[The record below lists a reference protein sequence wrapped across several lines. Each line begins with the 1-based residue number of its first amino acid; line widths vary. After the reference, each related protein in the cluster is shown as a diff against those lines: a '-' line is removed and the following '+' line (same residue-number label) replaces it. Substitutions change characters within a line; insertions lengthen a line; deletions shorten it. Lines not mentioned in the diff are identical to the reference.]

1 MKLQVQEWRQVLRQ
15 LDAALELPPADRA
28 GWLAALVLEPPHLKD
43 ALRRLLEDR
52 RAIETADFLNS
63 GAERTPQQPG
73 ATLGPW
79 RLLRELGRGGMASV
93 WLAER
98 SDGAHQR
105 QVALKLPHHT
115 PGSRLIAERFLR
127 ERAILSTLQHPH
139 IAQVLDAGEDGGQP
153 WLALEFIDGQPITT
167 HAAAQGLDLRARL
180 RLFLPVL
187 QAVQHAHGQLVIHR
201 DLKPANVLVAA
212 QGAVKLLDFGVA
224 KLLEADGDQAL
235 SAETA
240 LTQLGGRAMTP
251 QYASPEQVAGR
262 PLGVASDVY
271 ALGVVLYEL
280 LTGQLPYKLKRD
292 TAAALEEAILSA
304 EVQRPSQAVSDAAT
318 ARALRGDID
327 TIVMKALAVQPA
339 ARYASAAA
347 LAEDIARH
355 LQNLPVQARPAT
367 WGYRLGRSLRRH
379 ALAYGAGAAVAVA
392 VLAGAGVAVWQAQRA
407 AAEAAQSQ
415 AVQAFLA
422 KVLSYNDPQQ
432 AQGQE
437 RTARQLLTLAAAQ
450 IDTEFSHQPAVQAR
464 LHRTVGTIF
473 FEMGAFQS
481 AVQHLQKALQLH
493 PQRDAERVDALFYLA
508 QAQRDLRD
516 FSAAQSSFAAAMEAG
531 NALGPPPHRWTG
543 RILAS
548 QAWLASQTGQLDQ
561 ALPLAEQALEQQRA
575 FSGARSVDFL
585 SVAQNVAALQI
596 ARGKIDEA
604 QALITL
610 IERQAP
616 TLPAFPITDLL
627 VTRAQLASVRFVR
640 GDYTQAEAD
649 YRAMLPLFDQHIGK
663 AHDRTAIA
671 RSTFARALAE
681 LGRADEAVAVQQAN
695 IANVLPRAATE
706 PEAVNLVRLQLVR
719 LLTMAG
725 QPQAAE
731 ALARELLALLE
742 AKYPEPT
749 RYRENARAF
758 LADAVLAQGRRD
770 DGVRLLQASLDFA
783 ARMGKADNPVERANK
798 QWQLAL
804 AQRHASASVPLADQ
818 ACQAMR
824 AALGPTNP
832 RLLKCVAVL
841 RWVQALHVPPD
852 ARAAALAAFV
862 AARDDALAAV
872 PAGHPLRGELQ
883 AAQGEI
889 AAAPP
894 GPPGPPTGLLS
905 LH

>member
-1 MKLQVQEWRQVLRQ
+1 MKLRPEEWTQVLLHLEGA
-15 LDAALELPPADRA
+15 LDMPGAERA
-28 GWLAALVLEPPHLKD
+28 PWLASLALDPPYLKD
-43 ALRRLLEDR
+43 ALRKLLEDR
-52 RAIETADFLNS
+52 RAIETADFLNA

-73 ATLGPW
+73 TTLGPW

-105 QVALKLPHHT
+105 QVALKLPHRT

-139 IAQVLDAGEDGGQP
+139 IAQVLDAGEDEGQP
-153 WLALEFIDGQPITT
+153 WLALEYIEGQPITT
-167 HAAAQGLDLRARL
+167 HVAAQELDLRARL

-201 DLKPANVLVAA
+201 DLKPANVMVTA
-212 QGAVKLLDFGVA
+212 QGDVKLLDFGVA
-224 KLLEADGDQAL
+224 KLLEADAEQAL

-262 PLGVASDVY
+262 QLGVASDVY
-271 ALGVVLYEL
+271 SLAVLLYEL

-304 EVQRPSQAVSDAAT
+304 EVQRPSLAVGDAVK

-347 LAEDIARH
+347 LADDIERH
-355 LQNLPVQARPAT
+355 LQNLPVLARPAT

-379 ALAYGAGAAVAVA
+379 ALAFGAGAAVAVA
-392 VLAGAGVAVWQAQRA
+392 VLAGAGVAIWQAQRA
-407 AAEAAQSQ
+407 AAEAMQSQ
-415 AVQAFLA
+415 AVQAFLS
-422 KVLSYNDPQQ
+422 KVLSYNDPQE

-437 RTARQLLTLAAAQ
+437 RTARQLLRLAAAQ
-450 IDTEFSHQPAVQAR
+450 IDTEFNKQPAVQAR
-464 LHRTVGTIF
+464 LHQTVGTIF
-473 FEMGAFQS
+473 FEMGAFQP
-481 AVQHLQKALQLH
+481 AVQHLQKALALH

-508 QAQRDLRD
+508 QTQRDLRD
-516 FSAAQSSFAAAMEAG
+516 FAAAQTSFAVAMEAG
-531 NALGPPPHRWTG
+531 NALGAQPHRWTG

-561 ALPLAEQALEQQRA
+561 ALPLAEQALAQQRA
-575 FSGARSVDFL
+575 FSGEHSADFL

-695 IANVLPRAATE
+695 INNVLPRAAAE

-725 QPQAAE
+725 QPQQAE

-742 AKYPEPT
+742 AKYAEPT

-770 DGVRLLQASLDFA
+770 EGVELLQASLDFA

-798 QWQLAL
+798 QWQLSL
-804 AQRHASASVPLADQ
+804 AKRHESTSVSLADQ

-832 RLLKCVAVL
+832 RVLKCVGVL
-841 RWVQALHVPPD
+841 RWVQALHATPD
-852 ARAAALAAFV
+852 GRTAALAEFAT
-862 AARDDALAAV
+862 ARDDALAAV

-883 AAQGEI
+883 AAQVEI
-889 AAAPP
+889 AAAQ
-894 GPPGPPTGLLS
+894 PGPPTRLLS

>member
-1 MKLQVQEWRQVLRQ
+1 MKLRPEEWTQVLHH
-15 LDAALELPPADRA
+15 LDGALDMPDAERA
-28 GWLAALVLEPPHLKD
+28 PWLAGLALNPPYLKD
-43 ALRRLLEDR
+43 ALRKLLEDR
-52 RAIETADFLNS
+52 RAIETADFLNA

-73 ATLGPW
+73 TTLGLW

-105 QVALKLPHHT
+105 QVALKLPHRT

-139 IAQVLDAGEDGGQP
+139 IAQVLDAGEDDGQP
-153 WLALEFIDGQPITT
+153 WLALEHIEGQPITT
-167 HAAAQGLDLRARL
+167 HAAAQGLDLRERL

-201 DLKPANVLVAA
+201 DLKPANVMVTA
-212 QGAVKLLDFGVA
+212 QGTVKLLDFGVA
-224 KLLEADGDQAL
+224 KLLEANGEHAL

-251 QYASPEQVAGR
+251 QYASPEQMAGR

-271 ALGVVLYEL
+271 ALGVLLYEL

-304 EVQRPSQAVSDAAT
+304 DVQRPSLAASDAVK

-347 LAEDIARH
+347 LAEDIERH

-392 VLAGAGVAVWQAQRA
+392 VLAGAGVAIWQAQRA
-407 AAEAAQSQ
+407 AAEAQQSQ
-415 AVQAFLA
+415 AVQAFLT

-450 IDTEFSHQPAVQAR
+450 IDTEFKNQPAVQAR
-464 LHRTVGTIF
+464 LHQTVGTIF
-473 FEMGAFQS
+473 FEMGAFQP
-481 AVQHLQKALQLH
+481 AVQHLQKALDLH
-493 PQRDAERVDALFYLA
+493 PQRDAERVDAWFYLA

-516 FSAAQSSFAAAMEAG
+516 FKAAQASFAAAMETG
-531 NALGPPPHRWTG
+531 NVLGPTPHRWTG

-561 ALPLAEQALEQQRA
+561 ALPLADQALAQQRA
-575 FSGARSVDFL
+575 FSGEHSVDFL

-610 IERQAP
+610 IEKQAP
-616 TLPAFPITDLL
+616 TLPAIPITDLL

-640 GDYTQAEAD
+640 GDYAQAEAD
-649 YRAMLPLFDQHIGK
+649 YRSMLPLFDPHIGK

-695 IANVLPRAATE
+695 IANVLPRAAAE

-725 QPQAAE
+725 QPQQAE

-742 AKYPEPT
+742 AKYAEPT

-770 DGVRLLQASLDFA
+770 EGVRLLQASLDFA

-798 QWQLAL
+798 HWQLAL
-804 AQRHASASVPLADQ
+804 ATRHESNSVPLADQ
-818 ACQAMR
+818 ACQALR

-832 RLLKCVAVL
+832 RGLKCLAVL
-841 RWVQALHVPPD
+841 RWTQALHAAPD
-852 ARAAALAAFV
+852 ARVAAIAAFA

-872 PAGHPLRGELQ
+872 PAGHPLRAELQ
-883 AAQGEI
+883 AAQAEI
-889 AAAPP
+889 AAAL
-894 GPPGPPTGLLS
+894 PGPPTRLLS